1 MEASLARLPVEVVRV
16 PRPAAPDR
24 PGPRGG
30 RHAAA
35 GGAPRAAAS
44 AGCAWGLALLARR
57 RRIRRV
63 LRRAGPEAP
72 VTLREQAQQ
81 LASDQAAL
89 RMGSGGLESVVPED
103 ERKQLEKKADTLEP
117 FRKGVIL
124 AACLLLFGALQDGF
138 WLLVTPGLTAQGW
151 LNVIRSEDS
160 QSSSLAL
167 VLGLTAVGAGL
178 LYTGLVL
185 LAPAPLPSLESVLQE
200 EESRQEA
207 EKNRQL
213 RSLEGRWYYGLNLGQ
228 SYRIFQ
234 SEQGW
239 RFEEEQGRKC
249 TAELR
254 IVGGLGQG
262 PVARPARQGGGP
274 DPPAPVRGQERG
286 VQPAARGRSGL
297 GESQRGHRL
306 VSKRLPRRMAGW
318 RWAITGFHVLTTP
331 G

>member
-167 VLGLTAVGAGL
+167 ILGLTAVGAGL

-234 SEQGW
+234 SERGW
-239 RFEEEQGRKC
+239 RFEEELQGRKC

-254 IVGGLGQG
+254 IVGGWVKGQLLDQHG
-262 PVARPARQGGGP
+262 KEVGLIRLRRSAGKSVVSNLRPV
-274 DPPAPVRGQERG
+274 
-286 VQPAARGRSGL
+286 
-297 GESQRGHRL
+297 GEADWGN
-306 VSKRLPRRMAGW
+306 PNEAIGW
-318 RWAITGFHVLTTP
+318 
-331 G
+331 